1 MEPHQSSLLS
11 MGILATDLCWSPSV
25 WRWSIHVNYWK
36 FSRRDFS
43 LSPCVFSIYLANS
56 ISTDAWV
63 FTFYFG
69 LWSSI
74 PLSWLECSRFGF
86 WEPLQWLMYRS
97 HWGTP
102 MFIYL
107 RNGLTFCC
115 YKMHRAS
122 WYIPALSWFGG
133 DLVAK
138 SHLATLWA
146 VARRAPLSMGFSRKG
161 YWSGLPFPSP
171 GDLPDPGN
179 QTQVFCI
186 AGRFFTDWAT
196 REALASS

>member
-1 MEPHQSSLLS
+1 
-11 MGILATDLCWSPSV
+11 
-25 WRWSIHVNYWK
+25 
-36 FSRRDFS
+36 
-43 LSPCVFSIYLANS
+43 
-56 ISTDAWV
+56 
-63 FTFYFG
+63 
-69 LWSSI
+69 
-74 PLSWLECSRFGF
+74 
-86 WEPLQWLMYRS
+86 
-97 HWGTP
+97 

-138 SHLATLWA
+138 SRLATLWA
-146 VARRAPLSMGFSRKG
+146 VARQAPLSMGFSRKG
-161 YWSGLPFPSP
+161 YWSRLPFPSP

-186 AGRFFTDWAT
+186 AGRFFTD
-196 REALASS
+196 